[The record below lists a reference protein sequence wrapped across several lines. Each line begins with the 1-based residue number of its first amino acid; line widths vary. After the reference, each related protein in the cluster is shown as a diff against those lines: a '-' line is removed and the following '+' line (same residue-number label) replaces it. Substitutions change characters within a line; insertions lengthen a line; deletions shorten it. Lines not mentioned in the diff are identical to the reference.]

1 MLGVAARGQ
10 TMVHSRLRRSPYAL
24 AGDVAHEEAALS
36 ATAAQLAAFVD
47 MACVAIQREYPVALV
62 AVLER
67 AEDLGTPREL
77 TPAFHG
83 SFDWHSAVHG
93 HWTLARGARL
103 HPDADWAK
111 AARAALE
118 RSLTAENLAREL
130 SFVAKRPGFERPYG
144 LAWLLQLAAELRGWD
159 HAPARR
165 WSEALIPLEEL
176 AAKRLI
182 DWAQR
187 LPWPVRSGE
196 HGQSAFALGLAF
208 DWARDAGRD
217 AYRER
222 LALECARLYRGDT
235 GAPVAYE
242 PSAHDFLSP
251 ALAEADLMRR
261 VLPREAFANWIYNFL
276 PDPREETLARWLTP
290 VASPDRAD
298 GKFAHL
304 DGLNLS
310 RAWMVDGILSE
321 LSETHELYSVLER
334 ASAMHAAAGL
344 EGAMTQDW
352 MGTHWLGSFAVY
364 LLTRRGVR

>member
-1 MLGVAARGQ
+1 MAR
-10 TMVHSRLRRSPYAL
+10 
-24 AGDVAHEEAALS
+24 
-36 ATAAQLAAFVD
+36 TAIA
-47 MACVAIQREYPVALV
+47 REYPVALV
-62 AVLER
+62 LTLER

-103 HPDADWAK
+103 HPDAAWAED
-111 AARAALE
+111 ARRSLA
-118 RSLTAENLAREL
+118 RSLTAKNLAREL
-130 SFVAKRPGFERPYG
+130 AFVERRPGFERPYG
-144 LAWLLQLAAELRGWD
+144 LAWLLQLAAELHGWD
-159 HAPARR
+159 TPAVDG
-165 WSEALIPLEEL
+165 WTQALAPLEEL

-182 DWAQR
+182 EWAAR

-196 HGQSAFALGLAF
+196 HSQSAFALGLAL
-208 DWARDAGRD
+208 DWARDTGRRE
-217 AYRER
+217 YRER
-222 LALECARLYRGDT
+222 LAKECVRLYRGDT

-251 ALAEADLMRR
+251 ALAEADVLRR
-261 VLPREAFANWIYNFL
+261 VLTREAFANWIYTFL
-276 PDPREETLARWLTP
+276 PDPREETLTRWLSPVTP
-290 VASPDRAD
+290 PDRGD

-310 RAWMVDGILSE
+310 RAWMLDGVLCG

-344 EGAMTQDW
+344 EGAMTRDW

-364 LLTRRGVR
+364 LLTRRGVD

>member
-1 MLGVAARGQ
+1 MAR
-10 TMVHSRLRRSPYAL
+10 
-24 AGDVAHEEAALS
+24 EAIA
-36 ATAAQLAAFVD
+36 
-47 MACVAIQREYPVALV
+47 REYPVALV
-62 AVLER
+62 VTLER

-103 HPDADWAK
+103 HPDAAWAGN
-111 AARAALE
+111 ARRSLGH
-118 RSLTAENLAREL
+118 SLTAENLAREL
-130 SFVAKRPGFERPYG
+130 AFLEKRPGFERPYG

-159 HAPARR
+159 TPAVRV
-165 WSEALIPLEEL
+165 WAQMLAPLEEL
-176 AAKRLI
+176 AAKRLVE
-182 DWAQR
+182 WATR

-196 HGQSAFALGLAF
+196 HGQSAFALGLAL
-208 DWARDAGRD
+208 DWAHDTGRRE
-217 AYRER
+217 YRES
-222 LALECARLYRGDT
+222 LANECARLYRGDT

-276 PDPREETLARWLTP
+276 PDPREETLTRWLTP
-290 VASPDRAD
+290 VTPPDRAD

-310 RAWMVDGILSE
+310 RAWMLDGILCG

-344 EGAMTQDW
+344 EGARTRDW

-364 LLTRRGVR
+364 MLTRRGVV

>member
-1 MLGVAARGQ
+1 MAR
-10 TMVHSRLRRSPYAL
+10 
-24 AGDVAHEEAALS
+24 E
-36 ATAAQLAAFVD
+36 
-47 MACVAIQREYPVALV
+47 AIQREYPVALV
-62 AVLER
+62 VTLQSA
-67 AEDLGTPREL
+67 ADLGTPREL

-103 HPDADWAK
+103 HPDAAWAEP
-111 AARAALE
+111 ARAALE
-118 RSLTAENLAREL
+118 RSLTAANLAREL
-130 SFVAKRPGFERPYG
+130 AFLEKRPGFERPYG
-144 LAWLLQLAAELRGWD
+144 LAWLLQLAAELRAWD

-165 WSEALIPLEEL
+165 WSEWIQPLEEL

-182 DWAQR
+182 EWASR

-196 HGQSAFALGLAF
+196 HGQSAFALGLAL
-208 DWARDAGRD
+208 DCARDAGRTTYHED
-217 AYRER
+217 LVRE
-222 LALECARLYRGDT
+222 CGRLYRGDI

-261 VLPREAFANWIYNFL
+261 VLPREGFANWIYNFL

-290 VASPDRAD
+290 VTPPDRAD

-310 RAWMVDGILSE
+310 RAWMLDGIVAG
-321 LSETHELYSVLER
+321 LSETHEHYSVLER
-334 ASAMHAAAGL
+334 AAAMHAADGL
-344 EGAMTQDW
+344 EGAMTRDW

-364 LLTRRGVR
+364 LLTRRGVE

>member
-1 MLGVAARGQ
+1 L
-10 TMVHSRLRRSPYAL
+10 P
-24 AGDVAHEEAALS
+24 
-36 ATAAQLAAFVD
+36 ATAAQLAGFVD
-47 MACVAIQREYPVALV
+47 MAREAIQREYPVALV
-62 AVLER
+62 VVLHG
-67 AEDLGTPREL
+67 ADDLGTPREL

-103 HPDADWAK
+103 HADAAWAEP
-111 AARAALE
+111 ARAALA
-118 RSLTAENLAREL
+118 RSLTPENLARE
-130 SFVAKRPGFERPYG
+130 VAFLEKRPGFERPYG
-144 LAWLLQLAAELRGWD
+144 LAWLLQLAAELRAWN

-165 WSEALIPLEEL
+165 WSESLAPLEEL
-176 AAKRLI
+176 AARRLI
-182 DWAQR
+182 EWATR

-196 HGQSAFALGLAF
+196 HSQSAFALGLAL
-208 DWARDAGRD
+208 DWARDAGRND
-217 AYRER
+217 YRER
-222 LALECARLYRGDT
+222 LAAECVRLHRGDT

-261 VLPREAFANWIYNFL
+261 VLPREGFTNWIYNFL

-290 VASPDRAD
+290 VTPPDRGD

-310 RAWMVDGILSE
+310 RAWMLDGILSG
-321 LSETHELYSVLER
+321 LTETHELYSVLER

-344 EGAMTQDW
+344 EGAMTRDW
-352 MGTHWLGSFAVY
+352 MGTHWLGSFAAY
-364 LLTRRGVR
+364 LLTRRGVE